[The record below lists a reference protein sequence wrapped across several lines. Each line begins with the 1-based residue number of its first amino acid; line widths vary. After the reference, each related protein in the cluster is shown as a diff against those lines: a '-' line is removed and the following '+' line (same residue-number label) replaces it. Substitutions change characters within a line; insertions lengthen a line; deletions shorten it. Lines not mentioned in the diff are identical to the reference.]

1 VELIGEF
8 ESVLA
13 TQVNVDQ
20 RHVWLLLREASK
32 SLGAGR
38 CHADDR
44 DAAVLEQM
52 ARGLDEIRAVIND

>member
-1 VELIGEF
+1 VELFSEV
-8 ESVLA
+8 ESVLP
-13 TQVNVDQ
+13 TEVNVDK
-20 RHVWLLLREASK
+20 RYVRSLLLEASQ

-38 CHADDR
+38 CHTDDC